1 MGDAIGE
8 LRDDD
13 PRALEARAALQAG
26 DLDALASL
34 LDAYPGLARARIVS
48 LGRRRVAR
56 TLLHVF
62 ADWPGH
68 NPRPREV
75 VELLVAHGAELDA
88 PVEGTSAE
96 TALHWAASSD
106 DVDLIDALLDAGADM
121 EARGAVIG
129 GGTAIADATAF
140 GQWRA
145 AARLLER
152 GAHTNLFESAVLG
165 LDDRVLA
172 ELDATPAPDPMQI
185 THALWG
191 ACHGGRRST
200 AELLLGRGAEID
212 WVGWDGLTPLD
223 VARRAADEPGL
234 PDAAPLVPWLLAR
247 GARSATDLA

>member
-1 MGDAIGE
+1 VGDAIGE

-26 DLDALASL
+26 DLDALAL
-34 LDAYPGLARARIVS
+34 LLEAHPGIARARIVS
-48 LGRRRVAR
+48 TGRRRGSR

-75 VELLVAHGAELDA
+75 VELLVAHGADLDA
-88 PVEGTSAE
+88 PVEGTSTE
-96 TALHWAASSD
+96 TALHCAASSD
-106 DVDLIDALLDAGADM
+106 DVDLIDALLDGGADI

-145 AARLLER
+145 AARLRER
-152 GAHTNLFESAVLG
+152 GAHANLFESAVLG

-172 ELDATPAPDPMQI
+172 LLGESPAPDSIEI

-200 AELLLGRGAEID
+200 AELLLARGAEID

-223 VARRAADEPGL
+223 VARRTAGELGR
-234 PDAAPLVPWLLAR
+234 PDAAPLVPWLLER
-247 GARSATDLA
+247 GARSATDPA